1 MVKRG
6 KKLTIEEL
14 IRTMRES
21 GATDDE
27 IADEVENLSLLA
39 RMRTLHPEMLPAFDD
54 VTCAK
59 LFADVF
65 SDRLRFCTTAAN
77 YYYFDGARWRLDEA
91 SIRAARCAKTF
102 AMLLV
107 KLGSEQTSLESQ
119 KKFFQ
124 AANKYTMLHYRET
137 LLRDARD
144 VHAFSRAD
152 LDKNDGLFNVGN
164 GTLNLSTGEFY
175 QHRASDL
182 LSKVAS
188 VIYDPAARSADFEKF
203 IDEIMQGDTEK
214 AKYLQKVCG
223 LSLTADTSCEQCWL
237 LYGSTTRNGKSSFV
251 ETVSHVLGDYASA
264 ALPET
269 IAARKNKDTRNA
281 SGDIARLDGARLLV
295 MSEPPRRMLFDVAL
309 LKTLLGRDAITAR
322 QLYEREFTFT
332 PKFKLII
339 NTNSLPLVNDNTLFQ
354 SGRVA
359 VIPFER
365 HFEPAEQD
373 KTLKTRLQS
382 SENASG
388 ILNWLLDGLRLYRA
402 EGLTQPPSVVKATEE
417 YRKNS
422 DKVGLFI
429 SECLHPCKQN
439 CAASAVYSVYAS
451 WCDDNGFGVENKRNF
466 FDELSARKL
475 LASTA
480 TVNGRTVRN
489 AVKGYAIVGNSP
501 RLAGVDT
508 DAEIEAAE
516 SGLEEFSA

>member
-1 MVKRG
+1 MTLEQLVEK
-6 KKLTIEEL
+6 
-14 IRTMRES
+14 MRES

-27 IADEVENLSLLA
+27 IADEVGNLALLA
-39 RMRTLHPEMLPAFDD
+39 RMRTLHPEMLPTFDD

-59 LFADVF
+59 LFADTF
-65 SDRLRFCTTAAN
+65 ADKLRFCTTAN
-77 YYYFDGARWRLDEA
+77 CYYYFDAARWRLDEA

-124 AANKYTMLHYRET
+124 AANKYSSLHYRET

-144 VHAFSRAD
+144 VHAFSRTD
-152 LDKNDGLFNVGN
+152 LDANDDLFNVEN
-164 GTLNLSTGEFY
+164 GTLNLATGEFY

-182 LSKVAS
+182 LSRVAN
-188 VIYDPAARSADFEKF
+188 VTYDATARSGDFEKF

-237 LYGSTTRNGKSSFV
+237 LYGATTRNGKSTLV
-251 ETVSHVLGDYASA
+251 ETISHVLGDYASA
-264 ALPET
+264 APPET
-269 IAARKNKDTRNA
+269 LAQRRNKDTRNA

-309 LKTLLGRDAITAR
+309 LKTLLGRDKITAR
-322 QLYEREFTFT
+322 QLYEREFSFV
-332 PKFKLII
+332 PKFKLLI
-339 NTNSLPLVNDNTLFQ
+339 NTNNLPLVNDNTLFQ
-354 SGRVA
+354 SGRVV
-359 VIPFER
+359 VIPFEK

-373 KTLKTRLQS
+373 RTLKSRLQS
-382 SENASG
+382 SANASG

-402 EGLTQPPSVVKATEE
+402 EGLEQPPSIVQATDE
-417 YRKNS
+417 YEKSS
-422 DKVGLFI
+422 DKLGLFV

-439 CAASAVYSVYAS
+439 CAASAVYNVYAS
-451 WCDDNGFGVENKRNF
+451 WCDENGFGTENKRNF

-475 LASTA
+475 LVPSA

-489 AVKGYAIVGNSP
+489 AIRGYAIISNSP
-501 RLAGVDT
+501 CLAGVDT

>member
-1 MVKRG
+1 MTLEQLVEK
-6 KKLTIEEL
+6 
-14 IRTMRES
+14 MRES

-27 IADEVENLSLLA
+27 IASEVASLSLLA
-39 RMRTLHPEMLPAFDD
+39 RMRTLHPEMLPTFDY

-59 LFADVF
+59 LFADTF
-65 SDRLRFCTTAAN
+65 ADALRFCATAAN
-77 YYYFDGARWRLDEA
+77 YYFFDGVRWRLDEA
-91 SIRAARCAKTF
+91 NIRAARCAKTF

-124 AANKYTMLHYRET
+124 AANKYTTLHYRET

-144 VHAFSRAD
+144 VHAFSRAN
-152 LDKNDGLFNVGN
+152 LDANDDLFNVEN
-164 GTLNLSTGEFY
+164 GTLNLATGEFY
-175 QHRASDL
+175 QHRASDM
-182 LSKVAS
+182 LSKVAN
-188 VIYDPAARSADFEKF
+188 VTYDATARSADFEKF

-223 LSLTADTSCEQCWL
+223 LSLTADVSCEQFWL
-237 LYGSTTRNGKSSFV
+237 LYGATTRNGKSTLV
-251 ETVSHVLGDYASA
+251 ETLAHVLGDYSTA

-269 IAARKNKDTRNA
+269 LALRKSKDSRAA

-309 LKTLLGRDAITAR
+309 LKTLLGRDKITAR

-332 PKFKLII
+332 PKFKLVI
-339 NTNSLPLVNDNTLFQ
+339 NTNNLPLVNDNTLFQ
-354 SGRVA
+354 SGRVV
-359 VIPFER
+359 VIPFEK

-373 KTLKTRLQS
+373 RTLKSRLQS
-382 SENASG
+382 SVNASG

-402 EGLTQPPSVVKATEE
+402 EGLKQPPSIAKATDE
-417 YRKNS
+417 YAKNS
-422 DKVGLFI
+422 DKIGLFI
-429 SECLHPCKQN
+429 AECLHPCKQN
-439 CAASAVYSVYAS
+439 VAGSAVYNVFAN
-451 WCDDNGFGVENKRNF
+451 WCDENGFGVENKKNF

-475 LASTA
+475 LVPSA

-489 AVKGYAIVGNSP
+489 AVRGYALVSNQP
-501 RLAGVDT
+501 CLVDT

>member
-1 MVKRG
+1 MTLEQLV
-6 KKLTIEEL
+6 E
-14 IRTMRES
+14 TMRES

-27 IADEVENLSLLA
+27 IADEVESLALLA
-39 RMRTLHPEMLPAFDD
+39 RMRTLHPEMLPCFDD

-65 SDRLRFCTTAAN
+65 SDKLRFCSTAAN
-77 YYYFDGARWRLDEA
+77 YYYYDGARWRLDEA
-91 SIRAARCAKTF
+91 NIRAARCAKTF

-107 KLGSEQTSLESQ
+107 KLGSEQTSLENQ
-119 KKFFQ
+119 KRFFQ
-124 AANKYTMLHYRET
+124 AANKYTSLHYRET

-144 VHAFSRAD
+144 VYAFSRAD
-152 LDKNDGLFNVGN
+152 LDNNDDLFNVEN
-164 GTLNLSTGEFY
+164 GTINLATGEFY

-182 LSKVAS
+182 FSRVAS

-223 LSLTADTSCEQCWL
+223 LSLTADTSNETCWL
-237 LYGSTTRNGKSSFV
+237 LYGASTRNGKSTLA
-251 ETVSHVLGDYASA
+251 ETISHVLGDYASA
-264 ALPET
+264 APPET
-269 IAARKNKDTRNA
+269 LAQRKNKDTRNA

-332 PKFKLII
+332 PKFKLLI
-339 NTNSLPLVNDNTLFQ
+339 NTNSLPLVNDCTLFQ
-354 SGRVA
+354 SGRV
-359 VIPFER
+359 VVLPFEK

-382 SENASG
+382 IENASG

-402 EGLTQPPSVVKATEE
+402 EGLKQPPSIVKATEE

-422 DKVGLFI
+422 DKIGLFI

-439 CAASAVYSVYAS
+439 CAASAVYSVFAS
-451 WCDDNGFGVENKRNF
+451 WCDENGFGVENKRNF

-475 LASTA
+475 LVPSA

-489 AVKGYAIVGNSP
+489 AVRGYAILSNQP
-501 RLAGVDT
+501 CLAGVDT

>member
-1 MVKRG
+1 MT
-6 KKLTIEEL
+6 LEQL

-21 GATDDE
+21 GANDDE

-39 RMRTLHPEMLPAFDD
+39 RMRALHPEMLPCFDD

-59 LFADVF
+59 LFADTF
-65 SDRLRFCTTAAN
+65 ADKLRFCTTTASYF
-77 YYYFDGARWRLDEA
+77 YYDGARWRLDEA
-91 SIRAARCAKTF
+91 NVRAARCAKTF
-102 AMLLV
+102 AVLLV
-107 KLGSEQTSLESQ
+107 KIGNEQTSIESQ
-119 KKFFQ
+119 KKFFS
-124 AANKYTMLHYRET
+124 AANKYTALHNRET

-144 VHAFSRAD
+144 VHVFSRAD
-152 LDKNDGLFNVGN
+152 LDSNDDLFNVGN
-164 GTLNLSTGEFY
+164 GTLNLATGEFY

-182 LSKVAS
+182 LSKIAN
-188 VIYDPAARSADFEKF
+188 VIYDPAARSTDFEKF
-203 IDEIMQGDTEK
+203 IGEIMQADVEK
-214 AKYLQKVCG
+214 SKYLQKVCG
-223 LSLTADTSCEQCWL
+223 LSLTADTSCEQFWL
-237 LYGSTTRNGKSSFV
+237 FYGATTRNGKSTLA
-251 ETVSHVLGDYASA
+251 ETISHVLGTYATA

-269 IAARKNKDTRNA
+269 LAQRKNKDSRAA
-281 SGDIARLDGARLLV
+281 SGDVARLDGARLLV

-309 LKTLLGRDAITAR
+309 LKTLLGRDKITAR

-332 PKFKLII
+332 PKFKLIL
-339 NTNSLPLVNDNTLFQ
+339 NTNSLPLVNDNTLFS
-354 SGRVA
+354 SGRVV
-359 VIPFER
+359 VIPFTK

-402 EGLTQPPSVVKATEE
+402 EGLKQPPSIVKATEE
-417 YRKNS
+417 YRKSS

-475 LASTA
+475 LVPSA

-489 AVKGYAIVGNSP
+489 AVRGYAIVGNSP

-508 DAEIEAAE
+508 DAEIEAVE

>member
-1 MVKRG
+1 MTLK
-6 KKLTIEEL
+6 EL
-14 IRTMRES
+14 VEKMRES

-27 IADEVENLSLLA
+27 IANEIESLALLA
-39 RMRTLHPEMLPAFDD
+39 RMRTFHPEMLPSFDD

-59 LFADVF
+59 LFADTF
-65 SDRLRFCTTAAN
+65 ADKLRFCTTAN
-77 YYYFDGARWRLDEA
+77 CYYYFDAARWQLDEA

-124 AANKYTMLHYRET
+124 AANKFTTLHYRET

-144 VHAFSRAD
+144 VHAFTRAD
-152 LDKNDGLFNVGN
+152 LDNNDDLLNVEN
-164 GTLNLSTGEFY
+164 GTLNLATGEFY

-182 LSKVAS
+182 LSKVAN
-188 VIYDPAARSADFEKF
+188 VTYDATARSADFEKF

-214 AKYLQKVCG
+214 TKYLQKVCG
-223 LSLTADTSCEQCWL
+223 LSLTADTSNEACWL
-237 LYGSTTRNGKSSFV
+237 FFGASTRNGKSTLV
-251 ETVSHVLGDYASA
+251 ETISHVLGDYSTA

-269 IAARKNKDTRNA
+269 LALRKNKDSRAA
-281 SGDIARLDGARLLV
+281 SGDIARLDGTRLLI
-295 MSEPPRRMLFDVAL
+295 MSEPPRRMLLDVAL
-309 LKTLLGRDAITAR
+309 LKTLLGRDKITAR

-354 SGRVA
+354 SGRV
-359 VIPFER
+359 VVVPFTR

-373 KTLKTRLQS
+373 RTLKTRLQS
-382 SENASG
+382 SENTSG

-402 EGLTQPPSVVKATEE
+402 EGLKQPPSIVKATDE
-417 YRKNS
+417 YAQNS
-422 DKVGLFI
+422 DKIGLFI

-439 CAASAVYSVYAS
+439 VAASAVYNVYAS
-451 WCDDNGFGVENKRNF
+451 WCDENGFGTENKRNF

-475 LASTA
+475 LVPSA

-489 AVKGYAIVGNSP
+489 AIKNYAIISNSP
-501 RLAGVDT
+501 CLAGVDT

>member
-1 MVKRG
+1 MTLKQLVEK
-6 KKLTIEEL
+6 
-14 IRTMRES
+14 MRES

-54 VTCAK
+54 VTCAQ

-65 SDRLRFCTTAAN
+65 SDKLRFCSTAAN
-77 YYYFDGARWRLDEA
+77 YYYYDGARWRLDEA
-91 SIRAARCAKTF
+91 NIRAARCAKVF
-102 AMLLV
+102 SVLLV
-107 KLGSEQTSLESQ
+107 KLGNEQTSIESQ
-119 KKFFQ
+119 KKFFS
-124 AANKYTMLHYRET
+124 AANRYTALHNRET

-152 LDKNDGLFNVGN
+152 LDSNDDLFNVEN
-164 GTLNLSTGEFY
+164 GTLNLATGEFY
-175 QHRASDL
+175 QHRASDM
-182 LSKVAS
+182 LSKVAN
-188 VIYDPAARSADFEKF
+188 VTYDATARSGDFEKF
-203 IDEIMQGDTEK
+203 INEIMQGDTEK
-214 AKYLQKVCG
+214 TKYLQKVCG

-237 LYGSTTRNGKSSFV
+237 LFGASTRNGKSTFV
-251 ETVSHVLGDYASA
+251 ATISHVLGDYATA

-269 IAARKNKDTRNA
+269 LAQRKNKDTRSA

-332 PKFKLII
+332 PKFKLVV

-354 SGRVA
+354 SGRVV
-359 VIPFER
+359 VIPFTR

-373 KTLKTRLQS
+373 RTLKTRLQS

-402 EGLTQPPSVVKATEE
+402 EGLKQPPSIVKATDE

-439 CAASAVYSVYAS
+439 CAASAVYNVFAS
-451 WCDDNGFGVENKRNF
+451 WCDENGYGTENKRNF

-475 LASTA
+475 LVASA
-480 TVNGRTVRN
+480 TVNGHTVRN
-489 AVKGYAIVGNSP
+489 AIKGYAIVGNSP

>member
-1 MVKRG
+1 MTLEQLVEK
-6 KKLTIEEL
+6 
-14 IRTMRES
+14 MRES

-27 IADEVENLSLLA
+27 IANEVESLALLA
-39 RMRTLHPEMLPAFDD
+39 RMRTFHPEMLPSFDD

-59 LFADVF
+59 LFADTF
-65 SDRLRFCTTAAN
+65 ADKLRFCTTAN
-77 YYYFDGARWRLDEA
+77 CYYYFDAARWRLDEA
-91 SIRAARCAKTF
+91 SIRAARCAKVF

-107 KLGSEQTSLESQ
+107 KLGSEQTSLENQ
-119 KKFFQ
+119 KRFFQ
-124 AANKYTMLHYRET
+124 AANKYSSLHYRET

-152 LDKNDGLFNVGN
+152 LDGNDDLLNVEN
-164 GTLNLSTGEFY
+164 GTLNLATGEFY
-175 QHRASDL
+175 QHRASDM
-182 LSKVAS
+182 LSKVAN
-188 VIYDPAARSADFEKF
+188 VTYDATARSADFEKF

-223 LSLTADTSCEQCWL
+223 LSLTADTSNEQCWL
-237 LYGSTTRNGKSSFV
+237 LYGATTRNGKSTLV
-251 ETVSHVLGDYASA
+251 ETVSHVIGDYASA

-269 IAARKNKDTRNA
+269 LALRKNKDSRAA
-281 SGDIARLDGARLLV
+281 SGDIARLDAARLLV
-295 MSEPPRRMLFDVAL
+295 MSEPPRRMLLDVAL

-354 SGRVA
+354 SGRV
-359 VIPFER
+359 VVVPFTR

-373 KTLKTRLQS
+373 RTLKSRLQS

-402 EGLTQPPSVVKATEE
+402 EGLKQPPSIAKATDEFA
-417 YRKNS
+417 KNS
-422 DKVGLFI
+422 DKIGLFI

-439 CAASAVYSVYAS
+439 VAASAVYSVYAS
-451 WCDDNGFGVENKRNF
+451 WCDENGFGTENKRNF

-475 LASTA
+475 LVPSA
-480 TVNGRTVRN
+480 TVNGRTIRN
-489 AVKGYAIVGNSP
+489 AIRGYVITSNQP
-501 RLAGVDT
+501 CLAGVDT

>member
-1 MVKRG
+1 M
-6 KKLTIEEL
+6 TIEEL

-27 IADEVENLSLLA
+27 ISDEVESLALLA
-39 RMRTLHPEMLPAFDD
+39 RMRTLHPEMLPSFDD
-54 VTCAK
+54 VSCAK
-59 LFADVF
+59 LFADTF
-65 SDRLRFCTTAAN
+65 ADKLRFCTTAN
-77 YYYFDGARWRLDEA
+77 CYYYFDAARWRLDEA

-124 AANKYTMLHYRET
+124 AANKYTTLHYRET

-152 LDKNDGLFNVGN
+152 LDKNDDLFNVEN
-164 GTLNLSTGEFY
+164 GTLNLATGEFY

-182 LSKVAS
+182 ISRVAN
-188 VIYDPAARSADFEKF
+188 VTYDATARSADFEKF
-203 IDEIMQGDTEK
+203 IDEIMQGDAEK

-223 LSLTADTSCEQCWL
+223 LSLTADNSCEQCWL
-237 LYGSTTRNGKSSFV
+237 LYGATTRNGKSTLV
-251 ETVSHVLGDYASA
+251 ETVSHILGDYSTA

-269 IAARKNKDTRNA
+269 LALRKNKDSRAA
-281 SGDIARLDGARLLV
+281 SGDIARLDGTRLLI
-295 MSEPPRRMLFDVAL
+295 MSEPPRRMLLDVAL
-309 LKTLLGRDAITAR
+309 LKTLLGRDQITAR

-332 PKFKLII
+332 PKFKLIV

-359 VIPFER
+359 VIPFTK

-373 KTLKTRLQS
+373 RTLKSRLQS
-382 SENASG
+382 SANASG

-402 EGLTQPPSVVKATEE
+402 EGLEQPPSIVQATDE
-417 YRKNS
+417 YEKSS
-422 DKVGLFI
+422 DKLGLFV

-439 CAASAVYSVYAS
+439 CAASAVYNVYAS
-451 WCDDNGFGVENKRNF
+451 LCDENGFGTENKRNF

-475 LASTA
+475 LVPSA

-489 AVKGYAIVGNSP
+489 AIRGYALVSNQP
-501 RLAGVDT
+501 CLAGVDT

>member
-1 MVKRG
+1 MTLEK
-6 KKLTIEEL
+6 L

-27 IADEVENLSLLA
+27 IADEVENLALLA
-39 RMRTLHPEMLPAFDD
+39 RMRTFHPEMLPAFDD

-77 YYYFDGARWRLDEA
+77 YYYYDGARWRLDEA
-91 SIRAARCAKTF
+91 NIRAARCAKTF
-102 AMLLV
+102 AVLLV
-107 KLGSEQTSLESQ
+107 KLGNEQTSIESQ
-119 KKFFQ
+119 KKFFS
-124 AANKYTMLHYRET
+124 AANKYTALHNRET

-152 LDKNDGLFNVGN
+152 LDTADDLFNVGN
-164 GTLNLSTGEFY
+164 GTLNLATGEFY

-182 LSKVAS
+182 FSKVAN

-203 IDEIMQGDTEK
+203 IAEIMQCDTEK

-223 LSLTADTSCEQCWL
+223 LSLTADTSNEQCWL
-237 LYGSTTRNGKSSFV
+237 FYGATTRNGKSTLV
-251 ETVSHVLGDYASA
+251 ETVSHILGDYSTA

-269 IAARKNKDTRNA
+269 LAQRKNRDTRNA

-309 LKTLLGRDAITAR
+309 LKTLLGRDEITAR

-332 PKFKLII
+332 PKFKMII
-339 NTNSLPLVNDNTLFQ
+339 NTNSLPLVNDNTLFS

-373 KTLKTRLQS
+373 RTLKTRLQT
-382 SENASG
+382 SENTSG

-402 EGLTQPPSVVKATEE
+402 EGLKQPPSIVKATDE
-417 YRKNS
+417 YAKSS

-439 CAASAVYSVYAS
+439 CAASAVYNVYAS
-451 WCDDNGFGVENKRNF
+451 WCDENGFGTENKRNF

-475 LASTA
+475 LVASA

-489 AVKGYAIVGNSP
+489 AIRGYAILSNQP
-501 RLAGVDT
+501 CLAGVDT

>member
-1 MVKRG
+1 M
-6 KKLTIEEL
+6 TIEEL
-14 IRTMRES
+14 IRTLRES

-39 RMRTLHPEMLPAFDD
+39 RMRALHPEMLPTFDD

-65 SDRLRFCTTAAN
+65 ADKLRFCSTAAN
-77 YYYFDGARWRLDEA
+77 YYFYDGARWRLDEA
-91 SIRAARCAKTF
+91 NIRAARCAKTF

-107 KLGSEQTSLESQ
+107 KLGSEQTSLENQ
-119 KKFFQ
+119 KRFFQ
-124 AANKYTMLHYRET
+124 AANKYTSLHCRET

-144 VHAFSRAD
+144 VYAFSRAD
-152 LDKNDGLFNVGN
+152 LDSDDDLFNVEN
-164 GTLNLSTGEFY
+164 GTINLATGEFY

-182 LSKVAS
+182 LSKVAN
-188 VIYDPAARSADFEKF
+188 VTYDATARSADFEKF
-203 IDEIMQGDTEK
+203 IGEIMQADVEK
-214 AKYLQKVCG
+214 SKYLQKVCG
-223 LSLTADTSCEQCWL
+223 LSLTADTSNEQCWL
-237 LYGSTTRNGKSSFV
+237 LYGASTRNGKSTLV
-251 ETVSHVLGDYASA
+251 ETVSHVLGDYSTA

-269 IAARKNKDTRNA
+269 LAMRKSKDTRSA
-281 SGDIARLDGARLLV
+281 SGDIARLDGARLVV

-332 PKFKLII
+332 PKFKLVI

-354 SGRVA
+354 SGRV
-359 VIPFER
+359 VVVPFTR

-373 KTLKTRLQS
+373 RTLKTRLQS
-382 SENASG
+382 SSNASG

-402 EGLTQPPSVVKATEE
+402 EGLKQPPSIVQATDE

-422 DKVGLFI
+422 DKIGLFV

-439 CAASAVYSVYAS
+439 VAASAVYNVFAS
-451 WCDDNGFGVENKRNF
+451 WCDENGFGVENKRNF
-466 FDELSARKL
+466 FDELAARKL
-475 LASTA
+475 LVPSA

>member
-1 MVKRG
+1 MTTLEQLVEK
-6 KKLTIEEL
+6 
-14 IRTMRES
+14 MRES

-27 IADEVENLSLLA
+27 IADEVENLALLA
-39 RMRTLHPEMLPAFDD
+39 RMRALHPEMLPSFDD
-54 VTCAK
+54 VTSAR
-59 LFADVF
+59 LFADTF
-65 SDRLRFCTTAAN
+65 ADKLRFCSTAAN

-91 SIRAARCAKTF
+91 NIRAARCAKTF
-102 AMLLV
+102 AVLLV

-119 KKFFQ
+119 KRFFQ
-124 AANKYTMLHYRET
+124 AANKYTSLHNRET

-144 VHAFSRAD
+144 VHAFSRPD
-152 LDKNDGLFNVGN
+152 LDSDDDLFNVEN
-164 GTLNLSTGEFY
+164 GTIDLATGEFY
-175 QHRASDL
+175 PHRASDM
-182 LSKVAS
+182 LSKVAN

-223 LSLTADTSCEQCWL
+223 LSLTADTSNEQCWL
-237 LYGSTTRNGKSSFV
+237 LYGATTRNGKSTLV
-251 ETVSHVLGDYASA
+251 ETISHVLGGYSTA

-269 IAARKNKDTRNA
+269 LAMRKSKDTRSA
-281 SGDIARLDGARLLV
+281 SGDIAQLDGARLVV

-332 PKFKLII
+332 PKFKLLV

-354 SGRVA
+354 SGRVVA
-359 VIPFER
+359 IPFTR

-373 KTLKTRLQS
+373 RTLKTRLQT

-402 EGLTQPPSVVKATEE
+402 EGLKQPPSVVKATDE
-417 YRKNS
+417 YARNS
-422 DKVGLFI
+422 DKIGLFI

-439 CAASAVYSVYAS
+439 VAASAVYNVYAS
-451 WCDDNGFGVENKRNF
+451 WCDENGFGTENKRNF

-475 LASTA
+475 LVPTA
-480 TVNGRTVRN
+480 TVNGRTAKN
-489 AVKGYAIVGNSP
+489 AIRGYAIISNQP
-501 RLAGVDT
+501 CLAGVDT

>member
-1 MVKRG
+1 M
-6 KKLTIEEL
+6 TIEEL
-14 IRTMRES
+14 IRTLRES

-27 IADEVENLSLLA
+27 IADEVENLALLA
-39 RMRTLHPEMLPAFDD
+39 RMRALHPEMLPSFDD

-77 YYYFDGARWRLDEA
+77 YYYYDGARWRLDEA
-91 SIRAARCAKTF
+91 NIRAARCAKTF
-102 AMLLV
+102 AILLV

-124 AANKYTMLHYRET
+124 AANKFTTLHYRET

-144 VHAFSRAD
+144 VHAFTRAD
-152 LDKNDGLFNVGN
+152 LDNSDDLFNVAN
-164 GTLNLSTGEFY
+164 GTINLATGEFY

-182 LSKVAS
+182 LSKVAN
-188 VIYDPAARSADFEKF
+188 VTYDATVRSADFEKF
-203 IDEIMQGDTEK
+203 IGEIMQADVEK
-214 AKYLQKVCG
+214 SKYLQKVCG
-223 LSLTADTSCEQCWL
+223 LSLTADTSNEMCWL
-237 LYGSTTRNGKSSFV
+237 LYGASTRNGKSTLV
-251 ETVSHVLGDYASA
+251 ETISHVLGDYATA

-269 IAARKNKDTRNA
+269 LAQRKNKDSRAA
-281 SGDIARLDGARLLV
+281 SGDLARLDAARLLV

-309 LKTLLGRDAITAR
+309 LKTLLGGDKITAR
-322 QLYEREFTFT
+322 QLYEREFSFV
-332 PKFKLII
+332 PKFKLLI

-354 SGRVA
+354 SGRVV

-382 SENASG
+382 SENTSG

-402 EGLTQPPSVVKATEE
+402 EGLKQPPSIVQATDE

-439 CAASAVYSVYAS
+439 CAASAVYNAFAS
-451 WCDDNGFGVENKRNF
+451 WCDENGFGTENKRNF

-475 LASTA
+475 LVPSA

-489 AVKGYAIVGNSP
+489 AVRGYALINNQP
-501 RLAGVDT
+501 CLVDT

-516 SGLEEFSA
+516 RGLEEFSA

>member
-1 MVKRG
+1 MTLEQLVEK
-6 KKLTIEEL
+6 
-14 IRTMRES
+14 MRES

-27 IADEVENLSLLA
+27 IANEVENLSLLA
-39 RMRTLHPEMLPAFDD
+39 RMRTLHPEMLPCFDD

-59 LFADVF
+59 LFADTF
-65 SDRLRFCTTAAN
+65 ADKLRFCSTAAN

-91 SIRAARCAKTF
+91 NIRAARCAKTF
-102 AMLLV
+102 AVLLV

-119 KKFFQ
+119 KRFFQ
-124 AANKYTMLHYRET
+124 AANKYTSLHNRET

-144 VHAFSRAD
+144 VHAFSRTD
-152 LDKNDGLFNVGN
+152 LDANDDLLNVEN
-164 GTLNLSTGEFY
+164 GTLNLATGEFY
-175 QHRASDL
+175 QHRASDM
-182 LSKVAS
+182 LSKVAN
-188 VIYDPAARSADFEKF
+188 VTYDATARSTDFEKF
-203 IDEIMQGDTEK
+203 IGEIMQGDVEK

-237 LYGSTTRNGKSSFV
+237 LYGASTRNGKSTLV
-251 ETVSHVLGDYASA
+251 ETIAHILGDYSTA

-269 IAARKNKDTRNA
+269 LAMRKNKDSRAA

-295 MSEPPRRMLFDVAL
+295 MSEPPRRMLLDVAL

-322 QLYEREFTFT
+322 QLYEREFTFV
-332 PKFKLII
+332 PKFTLLI
-339 NTNSLPLVNDNTLFQ
+339 NTNSLPLVNDSTLFQ

-359 VIPFER
+359 VIPFEK

-373 KTLKTRLQS
+373 KTLKSRLQRS
-382 SENASG
+382 DNTSG

-402 EGLTQPPSVVKATEE
+402 EGLKQPPSIVQATDE

-451 WCDDNGFGVENKRNF
+451 WCDDNGFGVENKKNF
-466 FDELSARKL
+466 FDEISARKL
-475 LASTA
+475 LVPTA

-489 AVKGYAIVGNSP
+489 AIRGYAIISNQP
-501 RLAGVDT
+501 CLAGVDT

>member
-1 MVKRG
+1 MTLEQLAEK
-6 KKLTIEEL
+6 
-14 IRTMRES
+14 MRES

-27 IADEVENLSLLA
+27 IANEVENLSLLA
-39 RMRTLHPEMLPAFDD
+39 RMRTLHPEMLPCFDD

-65 SDRLRFCTTAAN
+65 SDRLRFCSTASS
-77 YYYFDGARWRLDEA
+77 YYHYDGARWRLDEA
-91 SIRAARCAKTF
+91 TIRAARCAKTF

-107 KLGSEQTSLESQ
+107 KLGSEQTSLENQ
-119 KKFFQ
+119 KRFFQ
-124 AANKYTMLHYRET
+124 AANKYTSLHYRET

-144 VHAFSRAD
+144 VYAFSRAD
-152 LDKNDGLFNVGN
+152 LDNNDDLFNVEN
-164 GTLNLSTGEFY
+164 GTLNLATGEFY

-182 LSKVAS
+182 FSKVAS

-203 IDEIMQGDTEK
+203 IGEIMQGDVEK
-214 AKYLQKVCG
+214 SKYLQKVCG
-223 LSLTADTSCEQCWL
+223 LSLTADNSNEMCWL
-237 LYGSTTRNGKSSFV
+237 LYGATTRNGKSTLV
-251 ETVSHVLGDYASA
+251 ETISHVLGDYSTA

-269 IAARKNKDTRNA
+269 LAQRKNKDTRNA

-309 LKTLLGRDAITAR
+309 LKTLLGRDKITAR
-322 QLYEREFTFT
+322 MLYEREFSFV
-332 PKFKLII
+332 PKFKLLI

-354 SGRVA
+354 SGRV
-359 VIPFER
+359 VVVPFTK

-382 SENASG
+382 SANASG

-402 EGLTQPPSVVKATEE
+402 EGLKQPPSIVQATDE

-422 DKVGLFI
+422 DKIGLFI

-439 CAASAVYSVYAS
+439 CAASAVYNVYAN
-451 WCDDNGFGVENKRNF
+451 WCAENGFGTENKRNF

-475 LASTA
+475 LVPSA

-489 AVKGYAIVGNSP
+489 AVRGYAIVGNSP

>member
-1 MVKRG
+1 MTLK
-6 KKLTIEEL
+6 EL
-14 IRTMRES
+14 VDKMRES

-27 IADEVENLSLLA
+27 ISAEIESLALLA
-39 RMRTLHPEMLPAFDD
+39 RMRTLHPEMLPSFDD
-54 VTCAK
+54 VSCAK

-65 SDRLRFCTTAAN
+65 SDKLRFCSTASN
-77 YYYFDGARWRLDEA
+77 YFYYDGARWRLDEA

-119 KKFFQ
+119 KRFFQ
-124 AANKYTMLHYRET
+124 AANKYATLHYRET

-152 LDKNDGLFNVGN
+152 LDSNDDLFNVEN

-175 QHRASDL
+175 QHRASDM

-188 VIYDPAARSADFEKF
+188 VTYDATARSADFEKF

-237 LYGSTTRNGKSSFV
+237 LYGASTRNGKSTFA
-251 ETVSHVLGDYASA
+251 ETIAHVLGDYSNA
-264 ALPET
+264 APPET
-269 IAARKNKDTRNA
+269 LAQRKNKDTRNA
-281 SGDIARLDGARLLV
+281 SGDIARLDGARLLI

-322 QLYEREFTFT
+322 QLYEREFTFV
-332 PKFKLII
+332 PKFKLLI
-339 NTNSLPLVNDNTLFQ
+339 NTNSLPIVNDSTLFQ

-359 VIPFER
+359 VVPFER

-373 KTLKTRLQS
+373 RTLKTRLQS
-382 SENASG
+382 SVNTSG
-388 ILNWLLDGLRLYRA
+388 ILNWLLDGLRFYRV
-402 EGLTQPPSVVKATEE
+402 EGLKQPPSIVKATDE
-417 YRKNS
+417 YAKNS
-422 DKVGLFI
+422 DKIGLFI

-439 CAASAVYSVYAS
+439 VAASAVYNVYAS
-451 WCDDNGFGVENKRNF
+451 WCDENGFGTENKRNF

-475 LASTA
+475 LVPSA

-489 AVKGYAIVGNSP
+489 AIRGYALVSNQP
-501 RLAGVDT
+501 CLAGVDT

>member
-1 MVKRG
+1 M
-6 KKLTIEEL
+6 TIEEL
-14 IRTMRES
+14 IRTLRES

-39 RMRTLHPEMLPAFDD
+39 RMRTFHPEMLPSFDD

-59 LFADVF
+59 LFADTF
-65 SDRLRFCTTAAN
+65 ADKLRFCSTAAS
-77 YYYFDGARWRLDEA
+77 YYFYDGARWRLDEA
-91 SIRAARCAKTF
+91 TIRAARCAKTF

-107 KLGSEQTSLESQ
+107 KLGSEQTSLENQ
-119 KKFFQ
+119 KRFFQ
-124 AANKYTMLHYRET
+124 AANKYTSLHYRET

-144 VHAFSRAD
+144 VYAFSRAD
-152 LDKNDGLFNVGN
+152 LDSNDDLFNVEN
-164 GTLNLSTGEFY
+164 GTLNLATGEFY
-175 QHRASDL
+175 QHRASDM
-182 LSKVAS
+182 LSKIANVT
-188 VIYDPAARSADFEKF
+188 YDATARSADFEKF
-203 IDEIMQGDTEK
+203 IGEIMQADVETTR
-214 AKYLQKVCG
+214 YLQKVCG

-237 LYGSTTRNGKSSFV
+237 LYGASTRNGKSTLA
-251 ETVSHVLGDYASA
+251 ETISHVLGDYSTA

-269 IAARKNKDTRNA
+269 LAARKTKDSRAA
-281 SGDIARLDGARLLV
+281 SGDLARLDGARLVV

-309 LKTLLGRDAITAR
+309 LKTLLGRDKITAR
-322 QLYEREFTFT
+322 MLYEREFTFV

-354 SGRVA
+354 SGRVV

-373 KTLKTRLQS
+373 RTLKTRLQT

-402 EGLTQPPSVVKATEE
+402 EGLKQPPSIVQATDE

-422 DKVGLFI
+422 DKIGLFI
-429 SECLHPCKQN
+429 DECLHPCKQN
-439 CAASAVYSVYAS
+439 VAASAVYNVYAS
-451 WCDDNGFGVENKRNF
+451 WCDENGFGTENKKNF
-466 FDELSARKL
+466 FDELAARKL
-475 LASTA
+475 LVPSA

-489 AVKGYAIVGNSP
+489 AIRGYAIVGNSP
-501 RLAGVDT
+501 CLAGVDT

>member
-1 MVKRG
+1 MT
-6 KKLTIEEL
+6 LEL
-14 IRTMRES
+14 LVEKMRES
-21 GATDDE
+21 GATDEE
-27 IADEVENLSLLA
+27 IADEVENLALLA
-39 RMRTLHPEMLPAFDD
+39 RMRALHPEMLPSFDD

-77 YYYFDGARWRLDEA
+77 YYYYDGARWRLDEA
-91 SIRAARCAKTF
+91 NIRAARCAKTF
-102 AMLLV
+102 AILLV

-124 AANKYTMLHYRET
+124 AANKFTTLHYRET

-144 VHAFSRAD
+144 VHAFTRAD
-152 LDKNDGLFNVGN
+152 LDNSDDLFNVAN
-164 GTLNLSTGEFY
+164 GTINLATGEFY

-182 LSKVAS
+182 LSKVAN
-188 VIYDPAARSADFEKF
+188 VTYDATVRSADFEKF
-203 IDEIMQGDTEK
+203 IGEIMQADVEK
-214 AKYLQKVCG
+214 SKYLQKVCG
-223 LSLTADTSCEQCWL
+223 LSLTADTSNEMCWL
-237 LYGSTTRNGKSSFV
+237 LYGASTRNGKSTLV
-251 ETVSHVLGDYASA
+251 ETISHVLGDYATA

-269 IAARKNKDTRNA
+269 LAQRKNKDSRAA
-281 SGDIARLDGARLLV
+281 SGDLARLDAARLLV

-309 LKTLLGRDAITAR
+309 LKTLLGGDKITAR
-322 QLYEREFTFT
+322 QLYEREFSFV
-332 PKFKLII
+332 PKFKLLI

-354 SGRVA
+354 SGRVV

-373 KTLKTRLQS
+373 RTLKTRLQT

-402 EGLTQPPSVVKATEE
+402 EGLKQPPSIVQATDE

-422 DKVGLFI
+422 DKIGLFI

-439 CAASAVYSVYAS
+439 CAASAVYSVFAS
-451 WCDDNGFGVENKRNF
+451 WCDENGFGVENKRNF

-475 LASTA
+475 LVSSA

-489 AVKGYAIVGNSP
+489 AIRGYAIVGNSQ

>member
-1 MVKRG
+1 MTLEQLVET
-6 KKLTIEEL
+6 L
-14 IRTMRES
+14 RES

-27 IADEVENLSLLA
+27 IANEVENLSLLA
-39 RMRTLHPEMLPAFDD
+39 RMRTLHPEMLPCFDD

-65 SDRLRFCTTAAN
+65 SDRLRFCSTASS
-77 YYYFDGARWRLDEA
+77 YYHYDGARWRIDEA
-91 SIRAARCAKTF
+91 NIRAARCAKTF
-102 AMLLV
+102 AVLLV
-107 KLGSEQTSLESQ
+107 KLGSEQTSLENQ
-119 KKFFQ
+119 KRFFQ
-124 AANKYTMLHYRET
+124 AANKYTSLHYRET

-144 VHAFSRAD
+144 VYAFSRAD
-152 LDKNDGLFNVGN
+152 LDNNDDLFNVEN
-164 GTLNLSTGEFY
+164 GTLNLATGEFY

-182 LSKVAS
+182 LAKVAS

-223 LSLTADTSCEQCWL
+223 LSLTADTSNETCWL
-237 LYGSTTRNGKSSFV
+237 LFGASTRNGKSTLV
-251 ETVSHVLGDYASA
+251 ETVSHVLGAYATA
-264 ALPET
+264 ALPESL
-269 IAARKNKDTRNA
+269 AQRKTKDSRAA

-309 LKTLLGRDAITAR
+309 LKTLLGRDKITAR
-322 QLYEREFTFT
+322 QLYEREFSFV
-332 PKFKLII
+332 PKFKLLI
-339 NTNSLPLVNDNTLFQ
+339 NTNSLPLVNDNTLFS
-354 SGRVA
+354 SGRV
-359 VIPFER
+359 VVVPFER

-373 KTLKTRLQS
+373 RTLKTRLQS

-402 EGLTQPPSVVKATEE
+402 EGLKQPPSIVKATEE

-475 LASTA
+475 LVPTA

-489 AVKGYAIVGNSP
+489 AIRGYAIVGNSP
-501 RLAGVDT
+501 CLTGVDT

>member
-1 MVKRG
+1 MTLEQLV
-6 KKLTIEEL
+6 E
-14 IRTMRES
+14 TMRES

-27 IADEVENLSLLA
+27 IADEVESLALLA
-39 RMRTLHPEMLPAFDD
+39 RMRALHPEMLPTFDD
-54 VTCAK
+54 LTCGK

-65 SDRLRFCTTAAN
+65 ADKLRFCSTASS
-77 YYYFDGARWRLDEA
+77 YYFYDGARWRLDEA
-91 SIRAARCAKTF
+91 NIRAARCAKTF

-107 KLGSEQTSLESQ
+107 KLGSEQTSLENQ
-119 KKFFQ
+119 KRFFS
-124 AANKYTMLHYRET
+124 AANRYTALHNRET

-152 LDKNDGLFNVGN
+152 LDANDDLFNVEN
-164 GTLNLSTGEFY
+164 GTINLATGEFY

-182 LSKVAS
+182 LSKVAN
-188 VIYDPAARSADFEKF
+188 VTYDATARSADFEKF
-203 IDEIMQGDTEK
+203 IAEIMQDDVEK
-214 AKYLQKVCG
+214 TKYLQKVCG
-223 LSLTADTSCEQCWL
+223 LSLTADTSNEMCWL
-237 LYGSTTRNGKSSFV
+237 LYGASTRNGKSTLV
-251 ETVSHVLGDYASA
+251 ETISHVLGSYATA

-269 IAARKNKDTRNA
+269 LALRKNKDSRAA
-281 SGDIARLDGARLLV
+281 SGDLARLDGARLVV

-332 PKFKLII
+332 PKFKLIL

-354 SGRVA
+354 SGRV
-359 VIPFER
+359 VVVPFER

-373 KTLKTRLQS
+373 RTLKSRLQS
-382 SENASG
+382 SENGSG

-402 EGLTQPPSVVKATEE
+402 EGLKQPPSIVQATDE
-417 YRKNS
+417 YRRNS
-422 DKVGLFI
+422 DKIGLFI

-439 CAASAVYSVYAS
+439 VAASAVYNVFAS
-451 WCDDNGFGVENKRNF
+451 WCDENGFGVENKRNF

-475 LASTA
+475 LAPSA

-489 AVKGYAIVGNSP
+489 AIRGYAIASNQP
-501 RLAGVDT
+501 CLAGVDT
-508 DAEIEAAE
+508 DTEIEAAE

>member
-1 MVKRG
+1 MTLEQLVEK
-6 KKLTIEEL
+6 
-14 IRTMRES
+14 MRES

-27 IADEVENLSLLA
+27 IADEVESLALLA
-39 RMRTLHPEMLPAFDD
+39 RMRTFHPEMLPSFDD

-65 SDRLRFCTTAAN
+65 ADKLRFCSTAAN
-77 YYYFDGARWRLDEA
+77 YYFYDGARWRLDEA
-91 SIRAARCAKTF
+91 NIRAARCAKTF

-107 KLGSEQTSLESQ
+107 KLGSEQTSLENQ
-119 KKFFQ
+119 KRFFQ
-124 AANKYTMLHYRET
+124 AANKYTSLHYRET

-144 VHAFSRAD
+144 VHAFSRAN
-152 LDKNDGLFNVGN
+152 LDENDDLFNVEN
-164 GTLNLSTGEFY
+164 GTINLATGEFY

-182 LSKVAS
+182 LSKVAN
-188 VIYDPAARSADFEKF
+188 VTYDATARSTDFEKF
-203 IDEIMQGDTEK
+203 IGEIMQGDVEK

-237 LYGSTTRNGKSSFV
+237 LYGATTRNGKSTLV
-251 ETVSHVLGDYASA
+251 ETLAHVLGDYSTA

-269 IAARKNKDTRNA
+269 LAARKNKDTRNA

-309 LKTLLGRDAITAR
+309 LKTLLGRDKITAR

-332 PKFKLII
+332 PKFKLLI
-339 NTNSLPLVNDNTLFQ
+339 NTNNLPIVNDSTLFS
-354 SGRVA
+354 SGRV
-359 VIPFER
+359 VVVPFER

-373 KTLKTRLQS
+373 RTLKTRLQT

-402 EGLTQPPSVVKATEE
+402 EGLKQPPSIVQATDE

-422 DKVGLFI
+422 DKIGLFI

-439 CAASAVYSVYAS
+439 CAASAVYSVFAS
-451 WCDDNGFGVENKRNF
+451 WCDENGFGVENKRNF

-475 LASTA
+475 LVPSA

-489 AVKGYAIVGNSP
+489 AVRGYAILSNQP
-501 RLAGVDT
+501 CLAGVDT
-508 DAEIEAAE
+508 DAEIEAAV

>member
-1 MVKRG
+1 MTLEK
-6 KKLTIEEL
+6 L

-27 IADEVENLSLLA
+27 IADEVENLALLA
-39 RMRTLHPEMLPAFDD
+39 RMRALHPEMLPSFDD

-59 LFADVF
+59 LFSDTFADK
-65 SDRLRFCTTAAN
+65 LRFCSTAAN
-77 YYYFDGARWRLDEA
+77 FYYYDGARWRIDEA
-91 SIRAARCAKTF
+91 NIRAARCAKTF
-102 AMLLV
+102 AVLLV
-107 KLGSEQTSLESQ
+107 KLGNEQTSLESQ

-124 AANKYTMLHYRET
+124 AANKFTTLHYRET

-144 VHAFSRAD
+144 VHAFTRAD
-152 LDKNDGLFNVGN
+152 LDNNDDLFNVAN
-164 GTLNLSTGEFY
+164 GTINLATGEFY
-175 QHRASDL
+175 QHRASDM
-182 LSKVAS
+182 LSKVAN

-203 IDEIMQGDTEK
+203 IAEIMQCDTEK

-223 LSLTADTSCEQCWL
+223 LSLTADTSNEQCWL
-237 LYGSTTRNGKSSFV
+237 LYGATTRNGKSTLV
-251 ETVSHVLGDYASA
+251 ETISHVIGDYSTA

-269 IAARKNKDTRNA
+269 LAQRKNKDTRNA
-281 SGDIARLDGARLLV
+281 SGDIARLDGARLLI

-309 LKTLLGRDAITAR
+309 LKTLLGRDKITAR
-322 QLYEREFTFT
+322 MLYEREFTFT
-332 PKFKLII
+332 PKFKLLI

-354 SGRVA
+354 SGRVV

-373 KTLKTRLQS
+373 RTLKTRLQS
-382 SENASG
+382 SENTSG

-402 EGLTQPPSVVKATEE
+402 EGLKQPPSIVKATDA
-417 YRKNS
+417 YAKNS
-422 DKVGLFI
+422 DKVGLFFA
-429 SECLHPCKQN
+429 ECLHPCKQN
-439 CAASAVYSVYAS
+439 VAASAVYNLYAN
-451 WCDDNGFGVENKRNF
+451 WCDDNGFGVENKKNF

-475 LASTA
+475 LVPSG

-489 AVKGYAIVGNSP
+489 AIRGYAILSNQP
-501 RLAGVDT
+501 CLAGVDT

>member
-1 MVKRG
+1 MTLK
-6 KKLTIEEL
+6 EL
-14 IRTMRES
+14 VDKMREC

-27 IADEVENLSLLA
+27 IASEVENLSLLA
-39 RMRTLHPEMLPAFDD
+39 RMRTLHPEMLPSFDD
-54 VTCAK
+54 VSCAK

-65 SDRLRFCTTAAN
+65 SDKLRFCSTASS
-77 YYYFDGARWRLDEA
+77 YYFYDGARWRLDEA

-124 AANKYTMLHYRET
+124 AANKYTSLHNRET

-152 LDKNDGLFNVGN
+152 LDNNDDLFNVEN
-164 GTLNLSTGEFY
+164 GTLNLATGEFY

-223 LSLTADTSCEQCWL
+223 LSLTADTSNEQCWL
-237 LYGSTTRNGKSSFV
+237 LYGATTRNGKSTFV
-251 ETVSHVLGDYASA
+251 EAISHVIGDYSTA

-269 IAARKNKDTRNA
+269 LAQRKNKDTRNA
-281 SGDIARLDGARLLV
+281 SGDVARLDGARLLV

-309 LKTLLGRDAITAR
+309 LKTLLGRDKITAR
-322 QLYEREFTFT
+322 QLYEREFSFV
-332 PKFKLII
+332 PKFKLLI
-339 NTNSLPLVNDNTLFQ
+339 NTNSLPLVNDNTLFS
-354 SGRVA
+354 SGRV
-359 VIPFER
+359 VVVPFER

-373 KTLKTRLQS
+373 RTLKTRLQS
-382 SENASG
+382 SENGSG

-402 EGLTQPPSVVKATEE
+402 EGLKQPPSIVQATDE
-417 YRKNS
+417 YRKTS
-422 DKVGLFI
+422 DKIGLFI

-439 CAASAVYSVYAS
+439 CAASAVYSLFAS
-451 WCDDNGFGVENKRNF
+451 WCDENGFGVENKRNF

-475 LASTA
+475 LVPSA

-489 AVKGYAIVGNSP
+489 AIRGYALISNQP
-501 RLAGVDT
+501 YLAGVDT

>member
-1 MVKRG
+1 MTLEQLVEK
-6 KKLTIEEL
+6 
-14 IRTMRES
+14 MRES
-21 GATDDE
+21 GATDEE
-27 IADEVENLSLLA
+27 IADEVGNLALLA
-39 RMRTLHPEMLPAFDD
+39 RMRTFHPEMLPSFDD

-65 SDRLRFCTTAAN
+65 SDKLRFCSTAAN
-77 YYYFDGARWRLDEA
+77 YYYYDGARWRLDEA

-124 AANKYTMLHYRET
+124 AANKYTTLYYRET

-144 VHAFSRAD
+144 VHAFTRAD
-152 LDKNDGLFNVGN
+152 LDKNDDLFNVEN
-164 GTLNLSTGEFY
+164 GTLNLATGEFY
-175 QHRASDL
+175 QHRATDM
-182 LSKVAS
+182 LSKAANVT
-188 VIYDPAARSADFEKF
+188 YDATARSGDFEKF

-223 LSLTADTSCEQCWL
+223 LSLTADVSCEQCWL
-237 LYGSTTRNGKSSFV
+237 LYGASTRNGKSTLV
-251 ETVSHVLGDYASA
+251 ETLAHVLGDYASA
-264 ALPET
+264 APPET
-269 IAARKNKDTRNA
+269 LAQRKNKDTRNA

-332 PKFKLII
+332 PKFKLLI
-339 NTNSLPLVNDNTLFQ
+339 NTNSLPLVNDCTLFQ
-354 SGRVA
+354 SGRV
-359 VIPFER
+359 VVVPFTR

-373 KTLKTRLQS
+373 RTLKTRLQS
-382 SENASG
+382 SENTSG

-402 EGLTQPPSVVKATEE
+402 EGLKQPPSIVKATDE
-417 YRKNS
+417 YAQNS
-422 DKVGLFI
+422 DKIGLFI
-429 SECLHPCKQN
+429 AECLHPCKRN
-439 CAASAVYSVYAS
+439 VAASAVYSVYAS
-451 WCDDNGFGVENKRNF
+451 WCDENGFGVENKRNF

-475 LASTA
+475 LVPSA

-489 AVKGYAIVGNSP
+489 AIKNYAIISNQP
-501 RLAGVDT
+501 CLAGVDT

>member
-1 MVKRG
+1 MTLEQLVET
-6 KKLTIEEL
+6 L
-14 IRTMRES
+14 RES

-39 RMRTLHPEMLPAFDD
+39 RMRALHPEMLPSFDD
-54 VTCAK
+54 VSSAR

-65 SDRLRFCTTAAN
+65 SDKLRFCSTASS
-77 YYYFDGARWRLDEA
+77 YYYYDGARWRLDEA
-91 SIRAARCAKTF
+91 NIRAARCAKTF
-102 AMLLV
+102 AVLLV
-107 KLGSEQTSLESQ
+107 KIGNEQTSLENQ

-124 AANKYTMLHYRET
+124 AANKYTALHNRET

-152 LDKNDGLFNVGN
+152 LDNDDDLLNVKN
-164 GTLNLSTGEFY
+164 GTLNLATGEFY
-175 QHRASDL
+175 QHRACDM
-182 LSKVAS
+182 LSKIANVT
-188 VIYDPAARSADFEKF
+188 YDATARSADFEKF
-203 IDEIMQGDTEK
+203 IDEIMQGDVEQ
-214 AKYLQKVCG
+214 AKYLKKVCG

-237 LYGSTTRNGKSSFV
+237 LYGASTRNGKSTLV
-251 ETVSHVLGDYASA
+251 ETVSHVLGDYATA

-269 IAARKNKDTRNA
+269 LAQRKNKDTRNA

-309 LKTLLGRDAITAR
+309 LKTLLGRDKVTAR

-332 PKFKLII
+332 PKFKLVI

-354 SGRVA
+354 SGRVV

-373 KTLKTRLQS
+373 RTLKTRLQT

-402 EGLTQPPSVVKATEE
+402 EGLKQPPSIVQATNE
-417 YRKNS
+417 YAKSS
-422 DKVGLFI
+422 DKIGLFI

-439 CAASAVYSVYAS
+439 VAASAVYNVYAS
-451 WCDDNGFGVENKRNF
+451 WCDDNGFGTENKKNF
-466 FDELSARKL
+466 FDELAARKL
-475 LASTA
+475 LVPSA

-489 AVKGYAIVGNSP
+489 AIRGYAILSNSP

>member
-1 MVKRG
+1 M
-6 KKLTIEEL
+6 TIEEL

-27 IADEVENLSLLA
+27 IADEVESLALLA
-39 RMRTLHPEMLPAFDD
+39 RMRALHPEMLPCFDD
-54 VTCAK
+54 VTSAK
-59 LFADVF
+59 LFADTF
-65 SDRLRFCTTAAN
+65 ADKLRFCSTATN
-77 YYYFDGARWRLDEA
+77 YYYYDGARWRLDEA
-91 SIRAARCAKTF
+91 NIRAARCAKTF

-107 KLGSEQTSLESQ
+107 KLGSEQTSLENQ
-119 KKFFQ
+119 KRFFQ
-124 AANKYTMLHYRET
+124 AANKYTSLHYRET

-144 VHAFSRAD
+144 VYAFSRAD
-152 LDKNDGLFNVGN
+152 LDNNDDLFNVEN
-164 GTLNLSTGEFY
+164 GTLNLATGEFY

-182 LSKVAS
+182 FSKVAS

-203 IDEIMQGDTEK
+203 IGEIMQGDVEK
-214 AKYLQKVCG
+214 SKYLQKVCG
-223 LSLTADTSCEQCWL
+223 LSLTADNSNEMCWL
-237 LYGSTTRNGKSSFV
+237 LYGATTRNGKSTLV
-251 ETVSHVLGDYASA
+251 ETISHVLGSYATA

-269 IAARKNKDTRNA
+269 LAQRKNKDSRAA

-309 LKTLLGRDAITAR
+309 LKTLLGRDKVTAR
-322 QLYEREFTFT
+322 QLYEREFSFV
-332 PKFKLII
+332 PKFKLLI

-354 SGRVA
+354 SGRV
-359 VIPFER
+359 VVVPFTK

-382 SENASG
+382 IENASG

-402 EGLTQPPSVVKATEE
+402 EGLKQPPSIVQATEE

-422 DKVGLFI
+422 DKFGLFI

-439 CAASAVYSVYAS
+439 CAASAVYNVFAS
-451 WCDDNGFGVENKRNF
+451 WCDENGFGTENKRNF

-475 LASTA
+475 LVPSA

-489 AVKGYAIVGNSP
+489 AIRGYALISNQP
-501 RLAGVDT
+501 CLAGVDT